1 MKKILSLCLLAAGV
15 LSAGEHF
22 KERGFY
28 LGTNLLPDSKLV
40 QVEALAARAAKAGY
54 NTVYL
59 NDYKFGTPWT
69 YGDVYI
75 RNVQKAVAAL
85 RKHNFK
91 VVTGCIPISDCCAY
105 LSDAPELAESLK
117 VVNEPYTIKKGI
129 FTPEEMLKN
138 GSFEQGSKE
147 WRLDPN
153 MDISLDSTVAA
164 SGKSSIHFKFTG

>member
-1 MKKILSLCLLAAGV
+1 MKKLLLSCLLAAGI

-28 LGTNLLPDSKLV
+28 LATNLLPDSKLP

-59 NDYKFGTPWT
+59 NDYKFCIPWQ

-75 RNVQKAVAAL
+75 RNVQKAIAVL
-85 RKHNFK
+85 RKHKFK
-91 VVTGCIPISDCCAY
+91 VVTGCIPIGDCCAY

-117 VVNEPYTIKKGI
+117 VVNEPYTVKKV
-129 FTPEEMLKN
+129 FAPRKAL
-138 GSFEQGSKE
+138 
-147 WRLDPN
+147 
-153 MDISLDSTVAA
+153 
-164 SGKSSIHFKFTG
+164 